1 MENVRMLRP
10 ASGPGPVLLRAL
22 LAAAGA
28 AAMTA
33 AAITLWIDASSSPPT
48 QALITWVLVGV
59 AATGFLLCLYLTL
72 IWALAAAVLLSGPA
86 TRTGAALLGALK
98 VLAPHLARRVTT
110 GAAVAT
116 TATALVLAPSMASEA
131 PPQPAP
137 LSEHAPAHSAQYLP
151 AERVI
156 PDPAPEA
163 AAPGAPEGTSSRTE
177 GAPLPGLGWTESEPV
192 APEEPRAVDD
202 PAPQEPL
209 TVTVRHGDS
218 LWSISEDLL
227 GPAPSD
233 SAAIAAAWPLLHET
247 NEDLIGEDPDELH
260 PGMELTVPASLTPE
274 DLP

>member
-1 MENVRMLRP
+1 
-10 ASGPGPVLLRAL
+10 
-22 LAAAGA
+22 
-28 AAMTA
+28 
-33 AAITLWIDASSSPPT
+33 
-48 QALITWVLVGV
+48 
-59 AATGFLLCLYLTL
+59 
-72 IWALAAAVLLSGPA
+72 
-86 TRTGAALLGALK
+86 
-98 VLAPHLARRVTT
+98 
-110 GAAVAT
+110 
-116 TATALVLAPSMASEA
+116 
-131 PPQPAP
+131 
-137 LSEHAPAHSAQYLP
+137 QYLP

-233 SAAIAAAWPLLHET
+233 SAAIAAAWPLLHEA
-247 NEDLIGEDPDELH
+247 NEDLIG
-260 PGMELTVPASLTPE
+260 
-274 DLP
+274 

>member
-1 MENVRMLRP
+1 M
-10 ASGPGPVLLRAL
+10 
-22 LAAAGA
+22 
-28 AAMTA
+28 
-33 AAITLWIDASSSPPT
+33 
-48 QALITWVLVGV
+48 
-59 AATGFLLCLYLTL
+59 
-72 IWALAAAVLLSGPA
+72 LLSGPA

-177 GAPLPGLGWTESEPV
+177 GAPLPGLGWAESEPV

-209 TVTVRHGDS
+209 RVTVRHGDS
-218 LWSISEDLL
+218 LWSITEDLL

-233 SAAIAAAWPLLHET
+233 SAAIAAAWPLLHEA